1 MGRFVVGVSG
11 ASGMVLALRLIDAL
25 TQGGHSVELTMS
37 KAALYTASLE
47 LGKEYATPEK
57 FIAKIENKKQ
67 VSIQPSQDT
76 GCAIASGSF
85 LTDGMI
91 IVPCSMTTLA
101 AVAMGLGD
109 NVLRRAADVTLKERR
124 QLIIVPREAPFNQI
138 HLENMLKLSRMGATI
153 LPPIPAWYTEPKS
166 LEDVENF
173 IVGKI
178 LDVLK
183 IEHSLYPRWKSGSTT
198 VD

>member
-11 ASGMVLALRLIDAL
+11 ASGMILALRLIDAL
-25 TQGGHSVELTMS
+25 TKGGHFVELTLS
-37 KAALYTASLE
+37 KAALYTVSLE
-47 LGKEYATPEK
+47 LGKEFATPEK
-57 FIAKIENKKQ
+57 FFAKIENKEL
-67 VSIQPSQDT
+67 VTTHASQDT

-91 IVPCSMTTLA
+91 IIPCSMTTLA
-101 AVAMGLGD
+101 AVAIGLGD

-124 QLIIVPREAPFNQI
+124 QLIIVPRESPFSEI
-138 HLENMLKLSRMGATI
+138 HLENMLKLCRRGATV
-153 LPPIPAWYTEPKS
+153 LPPIPAWYTEPKT

-173 IVGKI
+173 IVGKV

-183 IEHSLYPRWKSGSTT
+183 IEHTLYPRWH
-198 VD
+198 